1 MRINTVSILLQYGK
15 NNGRERKRGFM
26 KPNDTWRIVFPF
38 LIALPAVTGCRLLPV
53 TDMSPPLTQMAIT
66 REDISSWVPQAD
78 MEIYIGTQ
86 LFDLNDGGAPQYLEK
101 GLIKTGYQVL
111 NGQNGT
117 VVTSMIMDFG
127 KDSNAV
133 SIFLEMQT
141 KNAGQTVGDPI
152 YPDSVAFMT
161 LVVGGVTG
169 YCHYKNYYFEIA
181 ATGFSDIALAIQTF
195 DLFFNLYRKKVDSR

>member
-1 MRINTVSILLQYGK
+1 
-15 NNGRERKRGFM
+15 M

-38 LIALPAVTGCRLLPV
+38 LAALPALTGCRLLPV

-66 REDISSWVPQAD
+66 QEDISSWAPQAD

-86 LFDLNDGGAPQYLEK
+86 LFDFNDGAAPQYLDK
-101 GLIKTGYQVL
+101 GLIKTGAQTF
-111 NGQNGT
+111 NGPNST

-133 SIFLEMQT
+133 TMFIEMQT
-141 KNAGQTVGDPI
+141 QKAGQTIKDPK

-161 LVVGGVTG
+161 LVLGGVQG
-169 YCHYKNYYFEIA
+169 YGHYKNYYFEIS
-181 ATGFSDIALAIQTF
+181 ATGFSDNALAVQTF
-195 DLFFNLYRKKVDSR
+195 DQFFALYRKKVDSR